1 MQIAIL
7 GMGNVGGKLAQ
18 LWEKAGHNVG
28 PAARGKAA
36 EAVRGA
42 DAVALCVPGTA
53 VNEALDSCGD
63 LTRKILIDCTNPLT
77 PAVDALVFGG
87 TDSNAERIQ
96 ARQPGAYVVKAF
108 NSIGAALFGDAD
120 FGGQR
125 ADGFFCGDHATSKTA
140 VSGLIRDAG
149 LNPVDVG
156 PLRNARYLEA
166 LAMLWI
172 DLALHQKRGPS
183 FAFKILAR

>member
-1 MQIAIL
+1 M
-7 GMGNVGGKLAQ
+7 GGKLAQ
-18 LWEKAGHNVG
+18 LWKEAGHSVA
-28 PAARGKAA
+28 PAHRGKAA

-42 DAVALCVPGTA
+42 DAVAVCVPGMA
-53 VNEALDSCGD
+53 VNDALDSCGN
-63 LTRKILIDCTNPLT
+63 LAGKILIDCTNPLT
-77 PAVDALVFGG
+77 PALDALEFGG

-108 NSIGAALFGDAD
+108 NSLGAALFGDAD
-120 FGGQR
+120 FSGQR
-125 ADGFFCGDHATSKTA
+125 ADGFFCGDHASSKSA
-140 VSGLIRDAG
+140 VSGLIRDAR

-172 DLALHQKRGPS
+172 DLALHRKRGPS
-183 FAFKILAR
+183 FAFKLIAR